1 MTPISFPPFALPE
14 MNVSQR
20 YKLPAQVRFCRR
32 CVISNQRPRI
42 AFDEEG
48 VCSACRFA
56 EFKAAKID
64 WKSRE
69 RELAELCDRHRRS
82 DGRFDVIV
90 PSSGGK
96 DSGYVAHVLKHK
108 YGMHPLTVTWA
119 PHWYTEI
126 GRRNFEAMVHAGL
139 DNICF
144 TPNGKVHRIMTRLA
158 YINLGDPFQP
168 FIYGQKNFPLTMAA
182 LYDVPLIMYGENGE
196 VEYGGDMKN
205 AFKPTHDTGGDMIK
219 HYFSG
224 IGPED
229 WATMGVS
236 STDLKVYQG
245 PSQESI
251 AAKGIQCHFMGYYHR
266 WIPQELYYYCVENTG
281 FTANPEG
288 RSEGTY
294 SKYAS
299 LDDRLDSFH
308 YYLAY
313 IKFGIGRCTSDAAH
327 EVRDGHI
334 TREEAVSLVRQF
346 DGEFPLK
353 NYENFLAYTG
363 LRTEEF
369 HAVLD
374 NFRSPHLWKK
384 ENSSWILRHA
394 VWNAEDGASKSA

>member
-1 MTPISFPPFALPE
+1 MKPLHPPPFKLPQI
-14 MNVSQR
+14 NVAER
-20 YKLPAQVRFCRR
+20 YKLPSDVRFCRR

-42 AFDEEG
+42 HLDSEG

-56 EFKAAKID
+56 EVKAGKIN
-64 WKSRE
+64 WAE
-69 RELAELCDRHRRS
+69 REAELVRLCDQHRRS

-96 DSGYVAHVLKHK
+96 DSGYVSHILKYK

-119 PHWYTEI
+119 PHVYTEI
-126 GRRNFEAMVHAGL
+126 GRKNFEAMVQSGL

-144 TPNGKVHRIMTRLA
+144 TPNGLVHRLMTRLSF
-158 YINLGDPFQP
+158 INLGDPFQP
-168 FIYGQKNFPLTMAA
+168 FIYGQKNFPLLMST
-182 LYDVPLIMYGENGE
+182 LYDIPLIMYGENGE

-205 AFKPTHDTGGDMIK
+205 AFKPTHDTGHDMIK

-224 IGPED
+224 ISPEE
-229 WATMGVS
+229 WAELGVHKH
-236 STDLKVYQG
+236 DLQVYQT
-245 PSQESI
+245 PPQERLE
-251 AAKGIQCHFMGYYHR
+251 KVGVQCHFMGYYHR
-266 WIPQELYYYCVENTG
+266 WIPQELYYYCVDNTG

-299 LDDRLDSFH
+299 LDDRMDGFH

-327 EVRDGHI
+327 EIRDGHI
-334 TREEAVSLVRQF
+334 TREEGVELVRQF
-346 DGEFPLK
+346 DGEFPQK
-353 NYENFLAYTG
+353 YYEEFKAYTE
-363 LRTEEF
+363 LTDEQI

-374 NFRSPHLWKK
+374 NFRSPHLWEKTPAGWRLK
-384 ENSSWILRHA
+384 HA
-394 VWNAEDGASKSA
+394 VWH